1 MDDHDVINDH
11 FKHNDHNYSNHNY
24 HADIYHNDRLRMD
37 MNAGMIY
44 YNNVDDNDIDH
55 GHSHNQNKKA
65 DITIYNVNN
74 PPTFGNI
81 NTSNSINNKNKININ
96 HSNISTTIDSS
107 RNHNDASTKQYT
119 SISITPPALFTH
131 ENSIANY
138 LNKLSSYQ
146 TNNNN
151 KKKNNNN
158 HTGSNDKG
166 HHSNDDD
173 DDDVKTNISSSHH
186 ALLKRN
192 VTFTS
197 SSSSK
202 MNTPKQDDLKLL
214 SLLG

>member
-1 MDDHDVINDH
+1 MDDYDVINDH
-11 FKHNDHNYSNHNY
+11 YKHNDHNDSNHNY

-55 GHSHNQNKKA
+55 GHSHNHNKKA
-65 DITIYNVNN
+65 HITIYNVNN

-151 KKKNNNN
+151 NNNN
-158 HTGSNDKG
+158 NTGSNDRG
-166 HHSNDDD
+166 HHINDGDDD
-173 DDDVKTNISSSHH
+173 DDDVRTNISSSHH

-192 VTFTS
+192 VTFAS

-202 MNTPKQDDLKLL
+202 MNAPKQDDLKLL